1 MVLTKARDA
10 TLWHPQTHRFRL
22 DSDRCLPLTF
32 ERYLRA
38 EVELRSRRALLP
50 HGVVEYRAL
59 VRLLRS
65 AHTLAVILAL
75 LVSAL

>member
-38 EVELRSRRALLP
+38 EVDSVADEHCSRVGSWSTER
-50 HGVVEYRAL
+50 
-59 VRLLRS
+59 
-65 AHTLAVILAL
+65 
-75 LVSAL
+75 